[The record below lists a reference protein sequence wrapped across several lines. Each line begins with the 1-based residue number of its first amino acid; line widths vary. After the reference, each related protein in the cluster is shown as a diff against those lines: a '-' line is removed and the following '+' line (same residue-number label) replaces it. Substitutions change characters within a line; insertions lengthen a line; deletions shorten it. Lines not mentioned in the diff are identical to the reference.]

1 MSRIVALSLTYALSD
16 AAAVPREY
24 LSGHDSPSNA
34 ATTEVAHRRPVLAM
48 AGGGS
53 LRIR

>member
-1 MSRIVALSLTYALSD
+1 MGRIVALSLTYALSD

-34 ATTEVAHRRPVLAM
+34 ATEVAHRRPVLAM
-48 AGGGS
+48 G
-53 LRIR
+53 RFDIR